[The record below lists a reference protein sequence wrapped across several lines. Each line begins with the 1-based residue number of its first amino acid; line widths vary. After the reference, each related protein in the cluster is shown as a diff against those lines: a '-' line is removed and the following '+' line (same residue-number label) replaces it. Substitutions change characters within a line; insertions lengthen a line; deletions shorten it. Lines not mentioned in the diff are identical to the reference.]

1 MDSAIVTL
9 CLSLSVSL
17 PRPLDS
23 FIIFPSRPDS
33 SVWTPSAFPGDAF
46 VLGRMPGHFAVGH
59 GFPPCA
65 CCLTVERGKKKEG
78 RLRGSKRSKPT
89 RPGSAWSV
97 SPPHTLIPHVFPPY
111 PLTSL
116 LPRWATTDDSSVSR
130 SGGGEAISPLLLTSV
145 GYASE
150 SEVLLWRALGG
161 TDTQPEDVN
170 EQVLRVL
177 LQDLCSCGLRVCCS
191 VFRTCTSPVTHPQP
205 LSLAQLGVRVRVHTY
220 LPTHGALVKASDAWA
235 VNTRLFVPPPSLW
248 SCFPK
253 RFCEYRQASLSLSLS
268 LSCFSFHA
276 AFLRAVFRLSV
287 SLPLSWCCL

>member
-1 MDSAIVTL
+1 M
-9 CLSLSVSL
+9 CLL
-17 PRPLDS
+17 PN
-23 FIIFPSRPDS
+23 
-33 SVWTPSAFPGDAF
+33 
-46 VLGRMPGHFAVGH
+46 GRAGG
-59 GFPPCA
+59 
-65 CCLTVERGKKKEG
+65 KKEG

-89 RPGSAWSV
+89 RPDSAWSV

-116 LPRWATTDDSSVSR
+116 LPRWATTDDSSASR

-177 LQDLCSCGLRVCCS
+177 LQDLCSCGLRVCCF

-220 LPTHGALVKASDAWA
+220 LPTHGALCESIGRMGCEHALV
-235 VNTRLFVPPPSLW
+235 FVPPPKSL
-248 SCFPK
+248 
-253 RFCEYRQASLSLSLS
+253 EL
-268 LSCFSFHA
+268 
-276 AFLRAVFRLSV
+276 
-287 SLPLSWCCL
+287 LP